1 MQSKSRK
8 IWFDGDA
15 CPKNVKDI
23 LFRAAQRVGVELC
36 LVANQ
41 FVPVPKSPLLRS
53 IQVASGIDV
62 ADNYIVEHVSP
73 NDLVVTA
80 DIPLAALVVGK
91 NATALNPRGTLYDK
105 ETVGAHLARRNFM
118 DQLRSSGAVT
128 GGPDA
133 FNKVDQ
139 QTFANALDRWL
150 AKKN

>member
-8 IWFDGDA
+8 IWIDGDA

-23 LFRAAQRVGVELC
+23 LFRAAQRVGVELL

-41 FVPVPKSPLLRS
+41 FVPVPKSPFLRS

-73 NDLVVTA
+73 SDLVVTA

-105 ETVGAHLARRNFM
+105 ETVGAHLCLLYTSPRPRA
-118 DQLRSSGAVT
+118 
-128 GGPDA
+128 
-133 FNKVDQ
+133 
-139 QTFANALDRWL
+139 
-150 AKKN
+150 

>member
-8 IWFDGDA
+8 IWIDGDA

-80 DIPLAALVVGK
+80 DIPLAALVWEK
-91 NATALNPRGTLYDK
+91 TRP
-105 ETVGAHLARRNFM
+105 
-118 DQLRSSGAVT
+118 
-128 GGPDA
+128 P
-133 FNKVDQ
+133 
-139 QTFANALDRWL
+139 
-150 AKKN
+150 

>member
-1 MQSKSRK
+1 M
-8 IWFDGDA
+8 
-15 CPKNVKDI
+15 
-23 LFRAAQRVGVELC
+23 
-36 LVANQ
+36 
-41 FVPVPKSPLLRS
+41 
-53 IQVASGIDV
+53 
-62 ADNYIVEHVSP
+62 SP

-80 DIPLAALVVGK
+80 DIPLAALGVGK

-105 ETVGAHLARRNFM
+105 ETVGAHLARRNLM